1 MKNRSTENMATDGP
15 HNVPTPKPGNDLV
28 QIGAPPAKAPK
39 LELEAVRQQ
48 LSTARGPQY
57 WRSLEELAD
66 HEGFAE
72 MMEREFPRH
81 VSEWTDAVSR
91 RGFLK
96 LMSASLAL
104 AGLSACTKQPDETI
118 VPYVQQPEELIPG
131 VPQYYATARP
141 SAMGAQPLLVKSHMY
156 RPIKVEGN
164 PEHASSRGASDV
176 YSQASVLDV
185 YDPDRSQTITYLGN
199 TRTWGDFLG
208 ALRDAAGGEK
218 AKQGTGLRFLTET
231 VTSPTLAAQFRQ
243 VLAAFPQARLYQY
256 EPVNR
261 DSARA
266 GSRLAFG
273 QYVDAQY
280 QLENAD
286 VIVSLDADFLGG
298 PYFPNFLKLA
308 KDFAGRRKLDGKEMN
323 RLYVVESQMSPTGGK
338 ADNRLAL
345 RAWEVEQFAA
355 ALAGAVGAGGNGT
368 VDSDAAKRFMS
379 TLAADLKAHSG
390 RCVVIP
396 GEQQTPAVH
405 ALAAAMNSA
414 LGAVG
419 KTVIYT
425 DTVEPVPSEQMLGIK
440 ELVDEMK
447 AGKVSLLVMLGGNP
461 VFNVPADLDLK
472 GGLEKV
478 PLRIQLSAYKDET
491 SRYCH
496 WQVAQAH
503 YLESWSDARA
513 FDGTVTVVQPLIEP
527 LYGGR
532 TAHDILGILSETPG
546 QSSYDLVKA
555 YWKSQSKAAD
565 FDAEWRRIL
574 HDGFVA
580 GSQFPA
586 KTVSAKAV
594 AVPAPAKKDQLEI
607 VFRPDPSIYDGRY
620 INNGW
625 LQELAKPITKLT
637 WDNAVLMSYNYAIAN
652 KYHDQ
657 QTVEINV
664 GGRKVKGGVKI
675 VPGHPDGSITVHL
688 GYGREFTG
696 RVGAGT
702 GFNAYALRTGANA
715 NTALGATLTPVDGKW
730 QLAVTQ
736 HHHLIEGNHVI
747 NADLAQGQSLAG
759 EAAVSRGMIRSAVL
773 EEFEKNPNFANEGAF
788 EAPPLDMTLFGENGH
803 YSWTTDPAKTS
814 AHQWGMTID
823 LNSCVGCNTCVIAC
837 QAENNIPV
845 VGKEQV
851 LMGREMQWLRI
862 DAYFQSAASDVANPR
877 LYFQPV
883 PCMHCENA
891 PCEPVCPVGATV
903 HSPEGLN
910 NMVYNRCVG
919 TRYCSNNC
927 PYKVRRFNFLLYAD
941 FDTESLKGVRNPDVS
956 VRSRGVMEKCTY
968 CVQRITGAR
977 IQAEKED
984 RKVRDGEVVTACQQA
999 CPTDAIVFGDMNDP
1013 NSRVNKIKKQQRNYA
1028 MLAEVNTRP
1037 RTTYVASVLNPNMQL
1052 ENRVE
1057 KKSEHGG

>member
-1 MKNRSTENMATDGP
+1 MATDSTRI
-15 HNVPTPKPGNDLV
+15 NGNDLV
-28 QIGAPPAKAPK
+28 QIGAPAAQPVP
-39 LELEAVRQQ
+39 LELEAVREQ
-48 LSTARGPQY
+48 LSSARGPQY
-57 WRSLEELAD
+57 WRSLEELTD
-66 HEGFAE
+66 QEGFAE

-81 VSEWTDAVSR
+81 ISEWTDAVSR

-118 VPYVQQPEELIPG
+118 VPYVQQPEDLIPG

-141 SAMGAQPLLVKSHMY
+141 SNLGAQPLLVKSNMY

-164 PEHASSRGASDV
+164 PEHPASRGASDV
-176 YSQASVLDV
+176 YSQASVLDL

-208 ALRDAAGGEK
+208 AFRDAAGGEK
-218 AKQGTGLRFLTET
+218 SKQGSGLRFLTET
-231 VTSPTLAAQFRQ
+231 VTSPTLAAQFRE
-243 VLAAFPQARLYQY
+243 VLGIYPQAKWYQY
-256 EPVNR
+256 DPVNR

-266 GSRLAFG
+266 GSRMAFG

-280 QLENAD
+280 QLAEAD
-286 VIVSLDADFLGG
+286 VIVALDADFLGG
-298 PYFPNFLKLA
+298 GYFPNFLKLA
-308 KDFAGRRKLDGKEMN
+308 KDFASRRKMDGSPLN
-323 RLYVVESQMSPTGGK
+323 RLYAVESQMSPTGGK

-345 RAWEVEQFAA
+345 RASDVEQFAG
-355 ALAGAVGAGGNGT
+355 ALAGAVGAGGSGA
-368 VDSDAAKRFMS
+368 VEGDAAKRFLN
-379 TLAADLKAHSG
+379 TLVADLRASAG

-405 ALAAAMNSA
+405 ALAAAMNAA

-419 KTVIYT
+419 KTVVYT
-425 DTVEPVPSEQMLGIK
+425 ETVEPVPSEQMLGIA
-440 ELVDEMK
+440 ELVNEMK
-447 AGKVSLLVMLGGNP
+447 AGRVSMLVMLGGNP
-461 VFNVPADLDLK
+461 VFNAPSDLDFK
-472 GGLEKV
+472 AGLEKV
-478 PLRIQLSAYKDET
+478 AMRIQLSPYKDET
-491 SRYCH
+491 TRYCH
-496 WQVAQAH
+496 WHVPQAH

-513 FDGTVTVVQPLIEP
+513 HDGTVSVVQPLIDP

-532 TAHDILGILSETPG
+532 TAHDVMGALSETPG

-555 YWKSQSKAAD
+555 YWKSQSKGGD
-565 FDAEWRRIL
+565 FEMAWRKVL

-580 GSQFPA
+580 GTAFAPKSVTGRA
-586 KTVSAKAV
+586 AAV
-594 AVPAPAKKDQLEI
+594 AAPAPKNALEI

-625 LQELAKPITKLT
+625 LQELPKPITKLT
-637 WDNAVLMSYNYAIAN
+637 WDNAVLMSYNYAITN

-657 QTVEINV
+657 QTVEITV
-664 GGRKVKGGVKI
+664 GGKKVKGGVKI

-696 RVGAGT
+696 RVGTGT
-702 GFNAYALRTGANA
+702 GFNAYAIRASNAANSA
-715 NTALGATLTPVDGKW
+715 SGATLAVVDGKW

-736 HHHLIEGNHVI
+736 HHHLVEGSHVI
-747 NADLAQGQSLAG
+747 NADLVQGQSLAG
-759 EAAVSRGMIRSAVL
+759 EAAKDRGMVRSALLVD
-773 EEFEKNPNFANEGAF
+773 FEKHPNFANEGMF
-788 EAPPLDMTLFGENGH
+788 HPPDADMTMFGENGH
-803 YSWTTDPAKTS
+803 SSWTTDPEKNS

-823 LNSCVGCNTCVIAC
+823 LNSCTGCNTCVVAC

-851 LMGREMQWLRI
+851 LMGREMQWIRI
-862 DAYFQSAASDVANPR
+862 DAYFQSHASDVANPR
-877 LYFQPV
+877 LFFQPV
-883 PCMHCENA
+883 PCMQCENA

-941 FDTESLKGVRNPDVS
+941 FETDSLKGLRNPDVS

-968 CVQRITGAR
+968 CVQRISVAR
-977 IQAEKED
+977 IAAEKED

-999 CPTDAIVFGDMNDP
+999 CPTDAIVFGDINDP
-1013 NSRVNKIKKQQRNYA
+1013 NSRVSKIKKLQRNYA
-1028 MLAEVNTRP
+1028 MLAEINTRP

-1052 ENRVE
+1052 EPVV
-1057 KKSEHGG
+1057 KKAEHGG